1 MKRKV
6 FNRQAAKAAKKS
18 DCNRCIPEPR
28 SRGRLLSLMASWRHG
43 GSVLVFA
50 FGFVIAPTIAQEDA
64 PRTLTPGKGSDLTTA
79 RCATCHDARHI
90 TRAKLSRGQ
99 WEDNVQN
106 MKERG
111 APMAPHEIPI
121 IVEYLATYYN
131 SLSAPPPPDPAAA
144 SFGMEGGG
152 DPVQQLLNA
161 NACMACHTLDKRVVG
176 PSFREVAAKFAGNG
190 AAAALLAK
198 KIKDGGA
205 GNWGNVPMPPHPQ
218 VSDADLAAMVGWI
231 LQQK

>member
-1 MKRKV
+1 MRM
-6 FNRQAAKAAKKS
+6 RSSGTAAATAAAF
-18 DCNRCIPEPR
+18 
-28 SRGRLLSLMASWRHG
+28 LLLAAG
-43 GSVLVFA
+43 
-50 FGFVIAPTIAQEDA
+50 IAVAPLSAQEDA
-64 PRTLTPGKGSDLTTA
+64 PRTLIPGKGSDLTTA

-111 APMAPHEIPI
+111 APMAPHEMPI

-131 SLSAPPPPDPAAA
+131 SMTAPPSPDPAAA
-144 SFGMEGGG
+144 SFGLDAGG
-152 DPVQQLLNA
+152 DPAQQLLNA
-161 NACMACHTLDKRVVG
+161 HACMACHTLDKRVVG
-176 PSFREVAAKFAGNG
+176 PSFREVAAKFAGDAG
-190 AAAALLAK
+190 AAALLAR
-198 KIKDGGA
+198 KIREGGA

-218 VSDADLAAMVGWI
+218 VPDADLGQMVAWI